1 VQVSSYFFW
10 DIIFFK
16 DLQYLCK
23 STELLAQKK
32 RIVAQGCHIRE
43 FLKLQF
49 PFYKQGWHSF
59 FYLICL
65 LKVLKVYSIHPHGI
79 YFYRGPSWSWSY
91 GSWIYNYLCLS
102 VLTLWVRIL
111 LRRGVPDTTLC
122 DKLLLVTGWW
132 FSPVSS
138 TNKTDC
144 QLKYCWK
151 WH

>member
-1 VQVSSYFFW
+1 MQINWIISKKKELWPRVATLGDSWNYSSHFTNKVDTF
-10 DIIFFK
+10 
-16 DLQYLCK
+16 
-23 STELLAQKK
+23 
-32 RIVAQGCHIRE
+32 
-43 FLKLQF
+43 
-49 PFYKQGWHSF
+49 F

-65 LKVLKVYSIHPHGI
+65 LKVLEVYSIHPYGI

-102 VLTLWVRIL
+102 VLTLWVWIL
-111 LRRGVPDTTLC
+111 FRPDTTLC